1 MDIYNKR
8 ILMNKFN
15 KGDIVKHK
23 NVEGER
29 FVIETF
35 DNVGLLVGIRR
46 LRDCRLLWVDPEC
59 IIVVMNGTD
68 ERIYENK
75 EKNTCNSMSMNI
87 KKVIFNNP
95 ATIVFWSDGSKT
107 VVKSNLDDYDPEKG
121 LAMAIAK
128 KALGNEGNY
137 YNVFKKWIPEKHDSN
152 SEQCH
157 MNDKIIRCEI
167 AEGRFVNRILVYY
180 NNGSSNCIGTYYP
193 DELHF
198 SQKDF
203 IGLTEKEAYDLI
215 AETDKK
221 YLRG

>member
-1 MDIYNKR
+1 MDYSDYSNMIKNRITKDAKDALNVNSIYGFYGRN
-8 ILMNKFN
+8 
-15 KGDIVKHK
+15 
-23 NVEGER
+23 R
-29 FVIETF
+29 F
-35 DNVGLLVGIRR
+35 D
-46 LRDCRLLWVDPEC
+46 
-59 IIVVMNGTD
+59 
-68 ERIYENK
+68 
-75 EKNTCNSMSMNI
+75 I
-87 KKVIFNNP
+87 KKVYFKDP
-95 ATIVFWSDGSKT
+95 VTVVLWEDGSKT
-107 VVKSNLDDYDPEKG
+107 IVRRDERDTYDPEKA
-121 LAMAIAK
+121 LAMAFAK
-128 KALGNEGNY
+128 KALGNKGNY

-180 NNGSSNCIGTYYP
+180 DNGSSKYIGTYYP

-215 AETDKK
+215 AETYKK